1 MDRLLKEKIKLKPIK
16 LILDTDVGSDC
27 DDMMAISYMIAAEK
41 KGLVKPL
48 AITISHPA
56 EHAAAGIR
64 ALYRSYGAETPVM
77 GQMSREIPRGDWY
90 GKKIYEK
97 FGQEDDLAPVCGAVE
112 LLRKTLAESDGD
124 VTLCAIGPLNNVAD
138 LLESEADENSPLYG
152 VDLVKEKCGRLVL
165 MAGGFVPDKNGKNV
179 PEWNVKVCIE
189 SSQKLFELCKNDIYM
204 LPFEAA
210 LTMIT
215 GKYAVKT
222 LGESTPLTLAF
233 MNFHGSE
240 GRSSWDPAT
249 LLWAVEGNGDHFT
262 LSEAGNVTVDD
273 IGTTDFEADKNGNCR
288 IIGIKQLENE
298 SFEDAQKRVAA
309 HIDNTVCPLLGI

>member
-41 KGLVKPL
+41 KGLVKTL
-48 AITISHPA
+48 AITLSHPA

-97 FGQEDDLAPVCGAVE
+97 FGCEEDLAPVCDAVS
-112 LLRKTLAESDGD
+112 LLRKTLAESDGK

-138 LLESEADENSPLYG
+138 LLESKPDEISPLCG
-152 VDLVKEKCGRLVL
+152 AELVKEKCDRLVL

-189 SSQKLFELCKNDIYM
+189 SSQKVFELCKNDIYL

-222 LGESTPLTLAF
+222 LGDSTPLTLAF
-233 MNFHGSE
+233 VNFYGSE

-249 LLWAVEGNGDHFT
+249 LLWTVVGNRDLFT
-262 LSEAGNVTVDD
+262 FSEAGRVYVDD
-273 IGTTDFEADKNGNCR
+273 IGTTDFTADENGNCR
-288 IIGIKQLENE
+288 IIGINQLENE
-298 SFEDAQKRVAA
+298 SFEDAQKRVASY
-309 HIDNTVCPLLGI
+309 IDGAVNEILGI

>member
-1 MDRLLKEKIKLKPIK
+1 MKPIK

-48 AITISHPA
+48 AITLSHPSD
-56 EHAAAGIR
+56 HAAAGIR
-64 ALYRSYGAETPVM
+64 ALYRSYGAEAPVM
-77 GQMSREIPRGDWY
+77 GQMSKEKPRGDWY

-97 FGQEDDLAPVCGAVE
+97 FGVEEDMAPTCGAVE

-124 VTLCAIGPLNNVAD
+124 VILCAIGPLNNVAD
-138 LLESEADENSPLYG
+138 LLESEPDDISPLCG
-152 VDLVKEKCGRLVL
+152 VDLVKEKCSRVVL
-165 MAGGFVPDKNGKNV
+165 MAGGFLPDENGKNV

-189 SSQKLFELCKNDIYM
+189 RSQKTFELCKNDIYM

-215 GKYAVKT
+215 GKRAAET
-222 LGESTPLTLAF
+222 LGDSTPLTLAF
-233 MNFHGSE
+233 INFHGSS

-249 LLWAVEGNGDHFT
+249 LLWAVEGNRDLFT
-262 LSEAGNVTVDD
+262 LSEAGRVTVDD
-273 IGTTDFEADKNGNCR
+273 IGTTDFAADEKGNCR
-288 IIGIKQLENE
+288 IIGIKQNE
-298 SFEDAQKRVAA
+298 GEDFKDAQARVAA
-309 HIDNTVCPLLGI
+309 YIDETVYPLLGI